1 MGIASGVKIPSRF
14 LQKRNSMSPITTI
27 PCGPFLDKDAVIKG
41 ARAVDLV
48 NTREGVPTVPPWS
61 KTIVAVFLLDMS
73 VRPEVR
79 SEA

>member
-1 MGIASGVKIPSRF
+1 MKFYVANHNDPMR
-14 LQKRNSMSPITTI
+14 T
-27 PCGPFLDKDAVIKG
+27 FLDKDAVIKG